1 MQDDQPTEEH
11 DPEVQ
16 ELYDEGVLAIKHPH
30 LDRRFYFTW
39 LVIAVLA
46 LMSSV
51 ALIVSTRAQKDVAV
65 SAQNAAETANVKA
78 DENAASNEEITK
90 YLKGEQGIAGV
101 PGANG
106 KDGSPGQPGSIPA
119 DLPPGPTGPKGA
131 TGSAGAA
138 GAAGVMGEA
147 GLEGAAGAPGPAGSV
162 GTAGEVGATGEIGP
176 VGPQGPKGEPGVN
189 GIAGNKGDPGPVGPQ
204 GPQGP
209 AGPIGTLKAV
219 AIVAASPND
228 ATPQKNVQAVCPA
241 GSTITGGGYALL
253 PATAEIVPTTTSSVG
268 NGWQV
273 TANASAAFTGPWQAL
288 AIAMCTSVQ

>member
-1 MQDDQPTEEH
+1 MHDDRPTEEH

-16 ELYDEGVLAIKHPH
+16 ELYDEGVHAIKHPQ
-30 LDRRFYFTW
+30 LDRRFYITW

-51 ALIVSTRAQKDVAV
+51 ALIASSRVQKDVAQ
-65 SAQNAAETANVKA
+65 SAKLTAETANVKA
-78 DENAASNEEITK
+78 DANTASNEEITK
-90 YLKGEQGIAGV
+90 YLKGEQGIPGV

-106 KDGSPGQPGSIPA
+106 KNGAPGQPGSVPE
-119 DLPPGPTGPKGA
+119 DLPPGPPGPKGSTGA
-131 TGSAGAA
+131 T

-147 GLEGAAGAPGPAGSV
+147 GLEGAAGAPGPAGNA
-162 GTAGEVGATGEIGP
+162 GIAGEAGATGEVGP
-176 VGPQGPKGEPGVN
+176 VGPQGPKGDKGVDGVN
-189 GIAGNKGDPGPVGPQ
+189 GIAGNKGDPGAIGPQ